1 MNWVV
6 RSGIF
11 LLIVLLASACGG
23 ADSAN
28 APTIDS
34 ATPAAAGVAEFDS
47 ASVNSSVY
55 SPLTIYTAEKVR
67 QVTPDSDEMFE
78 ILVANE
84 SQQDVPVVFV
94 LEHADG
100 QRWRT
105 SLCVAEQ
112 CILGDGTDTSVTD
125 PVMLSSLL
133 EQPFQAHVFVDA
145 DARAGESTTLELR
158 VEPQVAGM
166 APQRIL
172 INAVV
177 ARQ

>member
-1 MNWVV
+1 MNRFGRLGLV
-6 RSGIF
+6 
-11 LLIVLLASACGG
+11 LLIALLLSACGG
-23 ADSAN
+23 SDSA
-28 APTIDS
+28 S
-34 ATPAAAGVAEFDS
+34 APAAASPAAAVAEIDA
-47 ASVNSSVY
+47 ASSLY
-55 SPLTIYTAEKVR
+55 SPLAIHAAEKTR
-67 QVTPDSDEMFE
+67 QVTPDSDETFE
-78 ILVANE
+78 LLVANE

-94 LEHADG
+94 LENAGG

-112 CILGDGTDTSVTD
+112 CILGDGSDTSVTD
-125 PVMLSSLL
+125 PVVLRSLL

-145 DARAGESTTLELR
+145 EARAGQSTTLELR

-172 INAVV
+172 INAEV

>member
-1 MNWVV
+1 MKWSGRVV
-6 RSGIF
+6 LF
-11 LLIVLLASACGG
+11 LLIALLVSACGG
-23 ADSAN
+23 GGSAN
-28 APTIDS
+28 AP
-34 ATPAAAGVAEFDS
+34 AAPPSPTDGAAELDA
-47 ASVNSSVY
+47 ASSLY
-55 SPLTIYTAEKVR
+55 SPLTIHAAEKSR
-67 QVTPDSDEMFE
+67 QVTPDSDETFE
-78 ILVANE
+78 LLVANE
-84 SQQDVPVVFV
+84 SQQDVAVVFV

-125 PVMLSSLL
+125 PVLLPSLL

-145 DARAGESTTLELR
+145 DARAGQSTTLELR

-166 APQRIL
+166 APQQVFIT
-172 INAVV
+172 AEV